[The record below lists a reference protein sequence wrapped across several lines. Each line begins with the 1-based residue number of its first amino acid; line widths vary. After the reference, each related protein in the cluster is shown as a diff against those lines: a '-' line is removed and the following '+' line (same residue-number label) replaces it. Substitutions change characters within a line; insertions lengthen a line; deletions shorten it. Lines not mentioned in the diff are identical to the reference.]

1 MEAAIMAALGGAVVA
16 LIFAVRTYVLK
27 FLDIRIKRLE
37 GLDAQGNPLQKKER
51 TYDALLKRGEFY
63 RNLESIRDLKS
74 IQRVLLMVGSN
85 CGGVPTPS
93 KAYKVIA
100 RLGWAEPP
108 HPNPLS
114 FYDFEL
120 IVDSHYCVLLANM
133 IRDGFVLIETATMPE
148 SMLKTYYIAE
158 KVVQSYVFFLNIDPD
173 NNEMMFFSVA
183 SYVGPITVE
192 DALLLRMLVDRMRAS
207 LHPSGTHDALPA

>member
-1 MEAAIMAALGGAVVA
+1 MDAAITAALGGAAVA
-16 LIFAVRTYVLK
+16 LIFACRAYILK
-27 FLDIRIKRLE
+27 YLDIKMKRME

-51 TYDALLKRGEFY
+51 NYDALLKRGEFY
-63 RNLESIRDLKS
+63 RNLEAIRDLKS
-74 IQRVLLMVGSN
+74 IQRVLLLVGSN

-108 HPNPLS
+108 YPNPLS

-120 IVDSHYCVLLANM
+120 IVDSHYCVMLANM
-133 IRDGFVLIETATMPE
+133 IRDGLVLVDTETMPDC
-148 SMLKTYYIAE
+148 MLKTYYVAE
-158 KVVQSYVFFLNIDPD
+158 KVNQSYLFFLNIDPD

-183 SYVGPITVE
+183 SYNGPITTG
-192 DALLLRMLVDRMRAS
+192 DALLLRMRVDRMRAA
-207 LHPSGTHDALPA
+207 LHPTGTHDALPS

>member
-1 MEAAIMAALGGAVVA
+1 MEAAIGAAVVA
-16 LIFAVRTYVLK
+16 IIFGIRSYILK
-27 FLDIRIKRLE
+27 YLDIRMKRME
-37 GLDAQGNPLQKKER
+37 GLDARGNPLQKKER

-63 RNLESIRDLKS
+63 RNLEAIRDLKS

-120 IVDSHYCVLLANM
+120 IVDSHYCVMLANM
-133 IRDGFVLIETATMPE
+133 IRDGFVRLDTSTMPDC
-148 SMLKTYYIAE
+148 MLKTYYIAE
-158 KVVQSYVFFLNIDPD
+158 KVVESYVFLLNIDPD
-173 NNEMMFFSVA
+173 NNEMMFFSAA
-183 SYVGPITVE
+183 SYNGPMTLE
-192 DALLLRMLVDRMRAS
+192 DIRLLRMRVDRMRAAIA
-207 LHPSGTHDALPA
+207 PTGTYDALPA